1 MKRAGSKELFDYF
14 PQCFVGNIS
23 KKFNSKCLELT
34 FKELISTNFVI
45 ELDKKDYPNSEID
58 MSKYKKN
65 LRVLKYL
72 ENNPEISKKSGFD
85 LIKDRKYK
93 DILNIYFSSLEFENS
108 LIQLTNEN
116 ESDEYIQEY
125 LSCARSFI
133 SFYSDK
139 NIDDNNQKKEE
150 VNDQDEIFG

>member
-1 MKRAGSKELFDYF
+1 MR
-14 PQCFVGNIS
+14 
-23 KKFNSKCLELT
+23 
-34 FKELISTNFVI
+34 
-45 ELDKKDYPNSEID
+45 
-58 MSKYKKN
+58 KYNKN